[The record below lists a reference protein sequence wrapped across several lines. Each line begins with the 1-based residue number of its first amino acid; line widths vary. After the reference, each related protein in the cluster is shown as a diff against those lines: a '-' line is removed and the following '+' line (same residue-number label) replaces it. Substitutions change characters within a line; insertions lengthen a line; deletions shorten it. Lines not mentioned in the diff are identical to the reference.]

1 MRPIVARL
9 VVPRPL
15 ASAATEAAAQA
26 EFGRFS
32 VAAPAAA
39 VELESGWQGSLGAVL
54 DAAPDGIVLSDAEG
68 RIVFANEAM
77 VGLFGY
83 PREELIGELVEI
95 LVPAR
100 QRWAHVADRETYTAR
115 PRRRPIG
122 LGMQLA
128 GARKD
133 GSEFAV
139 EISLAP
145 LLSGGES
152 MTVSIVR
159 DATERR
165 QLERQRLAYARSQAV
180 EEIVS
185 ALEVIVWEATAPD
198 RNSISYL
205 GGRRDALLGY
215 SRQQWLQAGFWL
227 SIVHPGDRL
236 KALILGEVAR
246 ENETIELEYRL
257 IDAFGGVR
265 HVRDIVS
272 VRRGDAGTIER
283 LSGVIIDMTERLE
296 LEGRLAQSQKLEAV
310 GQLAGGIAHDF
321 NNLLTIVSGYAGR
334 MRQRPDLA
342 AGRADIDQ
350 IVTATDRAAELTRQ
364 LLAFSRRGES
374 DLQLLGVNETI
385 HALEPM
391 LRRLIDTEVVFR
403 FILDRD
409 VPRVLMDRTELEQV
423 LMNLIINA
431 SDAMR
436 GGGTLTVSTHTHAVS
451 ASEASLHRVALGDD
465 VRVTVADTGVGI
477 AADEC
482 ERIFE
487 PFYTTKADRGTGMG
501 LATVRGIVEH
511 AGGWIDVDSVVGVG
525 TTFQVMLVGAA
536 PAKEGPAS
544 PSDGADA
551 GRDWSWG
558 AGSAPGGSC

>member
-1 MRPIVARL
+1 V
-9 VVPRPL
+9 
-15 ASAATEAAAQA
+15 
-26 EFGRFS
+26 
-32 VAAPAAA
+32 
-39 VELESGWQGSLGAVL
+39 QGSLGAVL
-54 DAAPDGIVLSDAEG
+54 DAEPDGIVLSDADG
-68 RIVFANEAM
+68 RIVFANRAM
-77 VGLFGY
+77 VGLFAY
-83 PREELIGELVEI
+83 SREALIGEFVEI

-100 QRWAHVADRETYTAR
+100 QRLDHVVERDAYGAR
-115 PRRRPIG
+115 PRRRRIG
-122 LGMQLA
+122 LGMQMV

-145 LLSGGES
+145 LLSGGEN
-152 MTVSIVR
+152 MTVSVVR

-165 QLERQRLAYARSQAV
+165 QLESQRLGYPRAQAV
-180 EEIVS
+180 EEIAS

-198 RNSISYL
+198 RDLISYL
-205 GGRRDALLGY
+205 GGRQDAFLGY
-215 SRQQWLQAGFWL
+215 SREQWRQAGFWL

-236 KALILGEVAR
+236 EALILGQAAS

-272 VRRGDAGTIER
+272 VRRSDAGTIER

-296 LEGRLAQSQKLEAV
+296 LEGKLAHSQKLEAV

-321 NNLLTIVSGYAGR
+321 NNLLTIVSGYASR

-342 AGRADIDQ
+342 AAGPDIDQ
-350 IVTATDRAAELTRQ
+350 IVAATDRAAELTRQ
-364 LLAFSRRGES
+364 LLALSRRGES
-374 DLQLLGVNETI
+374 ELALIGVNETI

-403 FILDRD
+403 FVLDRD
-409 VPRVLMDRTELEQV
+409 VPRVLMDRTQLEQV

-451 ASEASLHRVALGDD
+451 ASEASLHSVALGDD
-465 VRVTVADTGVGI
+465 VRVTVSDTGVGI
-477 AADEC
+477 AADTC

-525 TTFQVMLVGAA
+525 TTFQVMLMGAA
-536 PAKEGPAS
+536 PAEGEPRS
-544 PSDGADA
+544 PSASADA
-551 GRDWSWG
+551 GRRWS
-558 AGSAPGGSC
+558 

>member
-1 MRPIVARL
+1 
-9 VVPRPL
+9 
-15 ASAATEAAAQA
+15 
-26 EFGRFS
+26 
-32 VAAPAAA
+32 
-39 VELESGWQGSLGAVL
+39 
-54 DAAPDGIVLSDAEG
+54 
-68 RIVFANEAM
+68 
-77 VGLFGY
+77 
-83 PREELIGELVEI
+83 
-95 LVPAR
+95 
-100 QRWAHVADRETYTAR
+100 
-115 PRRRPIG
+115 
-122 LGMQLA
+122 
-128 GARKD
+128 
-133 GSEFAV
+133 
-139 EISLAP
+139 
-145 LLSGGES
+145 
-152 MTVSIVR
+152 
-159 DATERR
+159 
-165 QLERQRLAYARSQAV
+165 
-180 EEIVS
+180 
-185 ALEVIVWEATAPD
+185 
-198 RNSISYL
+198 
-205 GGRRDALLGY
+205 
-215 SRQQWLQAGFWL
+215 
-227 SIVHPGDRL
+227 
-236 KALILGEVAR
+236 
-246 ENETIELEYRL
+246 
-257 IDAFGGVR
+257 
-265 HVRDIVS
+265 
-272 VRRGDAGTIER
+272 
-283 LSGVIIDMTERLE
+283 
-296 LEGRLAQSQKLEAV
+296 
-310 GQLAGGIAHDF
+310 
-321 NNLLTIVSGYAGR
+321 

-342 AGRADIDQ
+342 AGHADIDQ

-403 FILDRD
+403 FVLDRD
-409 VPRVLMDRTELEQV
+409 VPPVLMDRTELEQV

-482 ERIFE
+482 ERIFA

-525 TTFQVMLVGAA
+525 TTFQVMLMGAA
-536 PAKEGPAS
+536 PAKEGPRS